1 MTTKR
6 DLTLAGLLP
15 RLARDAAGWYA
26 THESVTLRT
35 AFQPVL
41 SIAHK
46 RIVGYEALLRATA
59 ADGRAITPEELFGEA
74 HSLGAALTLERLTRC
89 VHFANFAEQDA
100 KTDWLFVNA
109 QPRLFQI
116 GWPQRTFVDEL
127 CAHFGLPHSRI
138 VIEVLEQPANDE
150 ALLAHAIASLR
161 ERDFLIAIDDFGTGF
176 SNFDRVWQFRPDI
189 VKLDRSLVTRIASA
203 GSDHQFVT
211 HLVTMLHRAGA
222 MVLAEGVETEGELM
236 TLMSADIDFVQGYWL
251 GRPQASIDAANAAAP
266 ALIESMW
273 QRFNARAKAHRGGR
287 PPACAG
293 FEEAVM
299 AGARVYEASGDLAQ
313 AAEFAFRVPE
323 ARRVFV
329 IDAHGE
335 QQRPSIAAAGA
346 SRPERLAPLYPD
358 IHSNWSRRG
367 YFKRA
372 LASPGRVAVMGP
384 HFSPSDGKDC
394 YTAAVAIT
402 LNGALDVFCVDFM
415 MEAHTPVHA
424 AGN

>member
-1 MTTKR
+1 MTTRR

-15 RLARDAAGWYA
+15 QLARDETGWYA
-26 THESVTLRT
+26 IYDSVTLRS

-59 ADGRAITPEELFGEA
+59 ADGRAITPDELFGA
-74 HSLGAALTLERLTRC
+74 AQSFGAALTLERLTRC
-89 VHFANFAEQDA
+89 LHFANFAEQNVA
-100 KTDWLFVNA
+100 TDWLFVNA
-109 QPRLFQI
+109 LPRLFQM
-116 GWPQRTFVDEL
+116 GWPHHTFVDEL

-150 ALLAHAIASLR
+150 ALLAQTVELLR
-161 ERDFLIAIDDFGTGF
+161 ERDFLIAIDDFGTGL

-189 VKLDRSLVTRIASA
+189 VKLDRSLVTRIAST
-203 GSDHQFVT
+203 GTDHQFVT

-222 MVLAEGVETEGELM
+222 MVLAEGIETESELM
-236 TLMSADIDFVQGYWL
+236 TLMSADIDFVQGFWL
-251 GRPQASIDAANAAAP
+251 ARPQASIDAANAATP

-273 QRFNARAKAHRGGR
+273 ERFNTRAKPHSSSKSRS
-287 PPACAG
+287 CTS
-293 FEEAVM
+293 FETVVL
-299 AGARVYEASGDLAQ
+299 AGARAYEATGDLAQ
-313 AAEFAFRVPE
+313 AAERAFRVPE

-346 SRPERLAPLYPD
+346 LRPERLAPLFPD
-358 IHSNWSRRG
+358 IHSNWSRRA

-394 YTAAVAIT
+394 YTAAVAVT
-402 LNGALDVFCVDFM
+402 LNGALDVFCVDFL

-424 AGN
+424 DGT